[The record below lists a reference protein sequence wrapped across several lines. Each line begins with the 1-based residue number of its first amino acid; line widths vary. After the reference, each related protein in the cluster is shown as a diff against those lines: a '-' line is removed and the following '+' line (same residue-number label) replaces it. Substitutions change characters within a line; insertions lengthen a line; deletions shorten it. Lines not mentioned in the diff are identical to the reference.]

1 VSLIKPLL
9 VKALIRGCR
18 PLELLVASSLIV
30 SMALP
35 PLFIASSLLTL
46 ANGFRLTSIPY
57 TVENYLGYVEG
68 YEATVSCVNNALL
81 NSILG
86 HGINASSGV
95 VLPSSLAGLIGV
107 SVGGRVT
114 LVYGGRVVE
123 SSVIG
128 VYDSQVPRVYYVDES
143 CPGGLVNPAQEASRA
158 TLVEVND
165 LAGLWLVVNLAVYVV
180 VYVLILLKNKG
191 YMAGSLR
198 VLYELGSPSIQVYAG
213 MAVASLLIPVASV
226 VAGFSISV
234 VVMHIASTVV
244 AMLGLPVLKPFIDP
258 STLGYVSILYITPSS
273 IILYSIQAWVYRG
286 LGSG

>member
-1 VSLIKPLL
+1 VSLIKPLV

-46 ANGFRLTSIPY
+46 ANGFRLSSMPY

-68 YEATVSCVNNALL
+68 YEATVSCVNNKLI

-123 SSVIG
+123 SCVIG
-128 VYDSQVPRVYYVDES
+128 VYNSQAPRVYYVNES
-143 CPGGLVNPAQEASRA
+143 CPGGSVNPVQEASRA
-158 TLVEVND
+158 TLVEVNS
-165 LAGLWLVVNLAVYVV
+165 LAGLWLAVNLAVYVV

-198 VLYELGSPSIQVYAG
+198 VLYEPGSPSIQVYAG

>member
-35 PLFIASSLLTL
+35 PLFIASSLLAL
-46 ANGFRLTSIPY
+46 ANGFRLSSIPY

-68 YEATVSCVNNALL
+68 YSATISCVNKTLL

-86 HGINASSGV
+86 HSINASSGV

-107 SVGGRVT
+107 SVGDKVT

-128 VYDSQVPRVYYVDES
+128 VYDSQAPRVYYVDES
-143 CPGGLVNPAQEASRA
+143 CPGGLVNPVQEASRA
-158 TLVEVND
+158 TLVEVNS

-180 VYVLILLKNKG
+180 VYVLTLLKNKG

-213 MAVASLLIPVASV
+213 MAVASLLIPLVSV

-234 VVMHIASTVV
+234 VVMHAASSIV
-244 AMLGLPVLKPFIDP
+244 AVLGLPVLKPFIDP
-258 STLGYVSILYITPSS
+258 LTLVYVSILYITPSS

>member
-1 VSLIKPLL
+1 MSLINPLL

-46 ANGFRLTSIPY
+46 ANSIRLNNIPY

-68 YEATVSCVNNALL
+68 YEATVSCVNHTLL

-95 VLPSSLAGLIGV
+95 VLPSSLAGPIGV

-128 VYDSQVPRVYYVDES
+128 VYDSQAPRVYYVDES
-143 CPGGLVNPAQEASRA
+143 CPGGLVNPVEEASRA
-158 TLVEVND
+158 TLVEVYD
-165 LAGLWLVVNLAVYVV
+165 LAILWLVVNLAVYVV
-180 VYVLILLKNKG
+180 VYVLILIKNKG
-191 YMAGSLR
+191 YIAGSLR

-213 MAVASLLIPVASV
+213 IAVASLLVPIVSV

-234 VVMHIASTVV
+234 VVMHVASSIV
-244 AMLGLPVLKPFIDP
+244 ATLGLPALKPFIDP
-258 STLGYVSILYITPSS
+258 LTLGYVSILYITPSS

-286 LGSG
+286 LSSG